1 MGAPVGGPPP
11 RRPAMPPGRP
21 APSRPGPPPP
31 PRTGPPPAN
40 AQPPRRRPEPRRAAP
55 EPPPPPEK
63 PSRMRAVSGRV
74 GPRAAL
80 RHTGAIARRNLLQV
94 VHDRGAIL
102 DATLMPMIFTLIF
115 VYVFGG
121 AIADDQGDYK
131 QYLLPGIMVQTV
143 SFASRLTGVTLN
155 VDASRGVM
163 DRLRALPIARS
174 AVLSARISADMC
186 RMLLGQL
193 VMFVFALI
201 IGFRVQTD
209 VLSALAAIGVLLAY
223 GFALCW
229 ISAFI
234 GLALKSPETVQ
245 SVGFIWTIP
254 LQFGSSM
261 FVPLE
266 TMPGWLRAFAQVNP
280 TTLVT
285 DACRNLLLGGPVAP
299 SALGAFLWI
308 GGILLVFAPLSVW
321 KYRRYT

>member
-1 MGAPVGGPPP
+1 PAPH
-11 RRPAMPPGRP
+11 ARP
-21 APSRPGPPPP
+21 APQPPPP
-31 PRTGPPPAN
+31 ARSGPPPA
-40 AQPPRRRPEPRRAAP
+40 AAPQRTPRRDEPPQRGENPPKSPRR
-55 EPPPPPEK
+55 EGPPSK
-63 PSRMRAVSGRV
+63 PSRMREVSGRV
-74 GPRAAL
+74 GPRATL

-94 VHDRGAIL
+94 VNDRGAIL

-121 AIADDQGDYK
+121 AIANGDQSDYK

-155 VDASRGVM
+155 VDASKGVM

-186 RMLLGQL
+186 RVLLGQL
-193 VMFVFALI
+193 VMFVFALV

-209 VLSALAAIGVLLAY
+209 PLSALAAFGVLLAY

-245 SVGFIWTIP
+245 SIGFIWTIP

-261 FVPLE
+261 FVPLD

-285 DACRNLLLGGPVAP
+285 DTCRNLFLGGPVAP

-308 GGILLVFAPLSVW
+308 GGMLLVFVPLSVW
-321 KYRRYT
+321 KYRRYA

>member
-1 MGAPVGGPPP
+1 
-11 RRPAMPPGRP
+11 
-21 APSRPGPPPP
+21 
-31 PRTGPPPAN
+31 
-40 AQPPRRRPEPRRAAP
+40 
-55 EPPPPPEK
+55 
-63 PSRMRAVSGRV
+63 MREVSGRI
-74 GPRAAL
+74 GPRAVL

-94 VHDRGAIL
+94 INDRGAIL

-121 AIADDQGDYK
+121 AIANDQGDYK

-155 VDASRGVM
+155 VDASKGVM

-186 RMLLGQL
+186 RMLLGQV

-209 VLSALAAIGVLLAY
+209 VVSTLAAIGVLLAY

-285 DACRNLLLGGPVAP
+285 DTCRNLFLGGPVAP
-299 SALGAFLWI
+299 AALGAFLWI
-308 GGILLVFAPLSVW
+308 GGILVIFVPLSVW

>member
-1 MGAPVGGPPP
+1 MAESQ
-11 RRPAMPPGRP
+11 
-21 APSRPGPPPP
+21 SRI
-31 PRTGPPPAN
+31 
-40 AQPPRRRPEPRRAAP
+40 
-55 EPPPPPEK
+55 
-63 PSRMRAVSGRV
+63 
-74 GPRAAL
+74 GPRATL
-80 RHTGAIARRNLLQV
+80 RHTAAIARRNLLQV
-94 VHDRGAIL
+94 AGDRGAIL

-131 QYLLPGIMVQTV
+131 QYLLPGIMVQTI

-155 VDASRGVM
+155 VDASKGVM

-174 AVLSARISADMC
+174 AVLTARICADMC
-186 RMLLGQL
+186 RMLAGQL
-193 VMFVFALI
+193 VMFGFALL
-201 IGFRVQTD
+201 IGFRVQTG
-209 VLSALAAIGVLLAY
+209 LLPALAAIGVLLAY

-245 SVGFIWTIP
+245 SIGFIWTIP

-285 DACRNLLLGGPVAP
+285 DTCRNLLLGGPIAG
-299 SALGAFLWI
+299 SLLGASLWI
-308 GGILLVFAPLSVW
+308 GGVLLVFVPLSVW